1 MKTLKTISVI
11 LPMTLLLACG
21 SGGGYSGS
29 IPEQTVL
36 VEQAAL
42 PEQTSLIAQQND
54 KNLIVI
60 EGSVEVPK
68 VPREVDSNQP
78 PSLPIEFQT
87 TIENNPID
95 SYEFKHFGG
104 WNIGIEA
111 GEYFFAFK
119 FNEGDILK
127 DLPSANNDG
136 FVYADYEGLAF
147 VKRTNDGKVVSGNAA
162 VSVTNDFGQLSSFQ
176 FNGFEGVGDIEF
188 MFNFPIEIGQS
199 INHTTAN
206 KGIRADFEGGNFI
219 GGAFYDH
226 DNNAEFGAFG
236 ATRIPLE

>member
-1 MKTLKTISVI
+1 MKTKTLRTISAI

-29 IPEQTVL
+29 IPEQM
-36 VEQAAL
+36 AI
-42 PEQTSLIAQQND
+42 PEQTALIAQQND
-54 KNLIVI
+54 KNYIVVK
-60 EGSVEVPK
+60 GSVEVPK
-68 VPREVDSNQP
+68 VPRVADSNQAQP
-78 PSLPIEFQT
+78 LPIEFQM

-104 WNIGIEA
+104 WNVGIEA
-111 GEYFFAFK
+111 GKHFFVFK

-127 DLPSANNDG
+127 DVPSVGNDG
-136 FVYADYEGLAF
+136 FVYAGYEGLAF
-147 VKRTNDGKVVSGNAA
+147 VKRTSDAEVVSGNAT
-162 VSVTNDFGQLSSFQ
+162 VSVTNAPNELSSFQ
-176 FNGFEGVGDIEF
+176 FNGFEGVGNIEF
-188 MFNFPIEIGQS
+188 IFDFPIEIGES

-206 KGIRADFEGGNFI
+206 KGIRADFEGSNFI

-236 ATRIPLE
+236 TTRIPLP

>member
-21 SGGGYSGS
+21 GGSGYSGS
-29 IPEQTVL
+29 IPEQT
-36 VEQAAL
+36 AA
-42 PEQTSLIAQQND
+42 PEQTALIAQQND
-54 KNLIVI
+54 KNYIVI

-68 VPREVDSNQP
+68 VPREVDSNDNQP
-78 PSLPIEFQT
+78 LPIEYQT

-95 SYEFKHFGG
+95 SYEFKHFGDWHVG
-104 WNIGIEA
+104 VEA
-111 GEYFFAFK
+111 GEHFFVFK

-127 DLPSANNDG
+127 DIPSPNDHR

-147 VKRTNDGKVVSGNAA
+147 VKRTNDGKVVSGNAT
-162 VSVTNDFGQLSSFQ
+162 VSVTNEPNQLSSFQ
-176 FNGFEGVGDIEF
+176 FNGFDGVGDIEF
-188 MFNFPIEIGQS
+188 MFDFPVEIGQS

-226 DNNAEFGAFG
+226 SKNAEFGAFG
-236 ATRIPLE
+236 ATRIPLP